1 MNPDEQWTAA
11 ALRALSNDA
20 RLDIMRWLKDP
31 TAHFTPQSVGSFEV
45 EGVCASTIQ
54 ERLGLAQPTVSAHLR
69 TLHQAGLVVRTKVGA
84 WQFYKRDEQA
94 VRRLLD
100 TLAAEL

>member
-1 MNPDEQWTAA
+1 MNPSDQWTAV
-11 ALRALSNDA
+11 ALRALANDA

-31 TAHFTPQSVGSFEV
+31 AAHFNPQSVGSFEV

-54 ERLGLAQPTVSAHLR
+54 ERSGLAQPTVSAHLK
-69 TLHQAGLVVRTKVGA
+69 TLYQAGLVVRTKVGA

-94 VRRLLD
+94 VQRLLAA
-100 TLAAEL
+100 LAEEL